1 MIVQD
6 KLKTILEKK
15 RKEADEWFWQ
25 ATKTFRAQKLVE
37 QQKSQVK
44 ERLDHVVA
52 AFCKNRVES
61 EKVSR

>member
-1 MIVQD
+1 MIVQET
-6 KLKTILEKK
+6 LKRILEKK
-15 RKEADEWFWQ
+15 REDADEWFWQ

-52 AFCKNRVES
+52 AFCKTRVET